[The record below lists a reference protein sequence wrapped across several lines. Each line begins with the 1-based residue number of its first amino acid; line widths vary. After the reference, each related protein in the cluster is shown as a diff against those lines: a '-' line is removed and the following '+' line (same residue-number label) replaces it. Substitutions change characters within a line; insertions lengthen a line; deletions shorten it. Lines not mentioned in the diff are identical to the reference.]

1 MTDSRDDAE
10 PTLHE
15 LGESGVLSAIL
26 SSLASGSATANA
38 AVSVGPGDD
47 SAVFALEGDAVVST
61 DAMVDGADFSL
72 AWSSG
77 FELGWKLAAT
87 NLSDIA
93 AMGAL
98 PRALT
103 VTVLA
108 PPATP
113 LRLLTEV
120 TQGLTEACA
129 TLAPGCAVVGGDLSG
144 SPVLA
149 FSVTAIG
156 DMRGVAPVT
165 RGGAKPG
172 DIVAYAGQLGYAG
185 MGLRLLYSHCP
196 PAAADVDGNLAVLW
210 QEHPDALAAQLAP
223 SPPISLGVIAAMSG
237 SSAMMDVS
245 DSLSLDATRMGAASG
260 VTLNL
265 DSNALQPQADGMT
278 LDDVLAGGEDH
289 GLLAT
294 FPPTSTLPPGFRP
307 IGTVQPKTEALLLD
321 GVPLVARGWDPYR
334 VSR

>member
-1 MTDSRDDAE
+1 MTDSRDQAE

-26 SSLASGSATANA
+26 SSLASASATANN
-38 AVSVGPGDD
+38 AVRVGPGDD

-93 AMGAL
+93 AMGAV
-98 PRALT
+98 PKALT
-103 VTVLA
+103 VTVFA

-120 TQGLTEACA
+120 TQGLTQSCE
-129 TLAPGCAVVGGDLSG
+129 TLAPGCAVVGGDLSR

-156 DMRGVAPVT
+156 DMRNVVPVT
-165 RGGAKPG
+165 RGGAVPG

-185 MGLRLLYSHCP
+185 MGLRLLYRHCP
-196 PAAADVDGNLAVLW
+196 PSAADVQDRLAALW
-210 QEHPDALAAQLAP
+210 QEHPNALAAQLAP
-223 SPPISLGVIAAMSG
+223 SPPISLGVVAAMSG
-237 SSAMMDVS
+237 CSAMMDVS
-245 DSLSLDATRMGAASG
+245 DSLSLDATRLGAASG

-265 DSNALQPQADGMT
+265 DSKAIQPEVDGMT

-294 FPPTSTLPPGFRP
+294 FPATAALPSGFRM
-307 IGTVQPKTEALLLD
+307 IGSVQTRTDDLLLD
-321 GVPLVARGWDPYR
+321 GVPVIARGWDPYR
-334 VSR
+334 ASD